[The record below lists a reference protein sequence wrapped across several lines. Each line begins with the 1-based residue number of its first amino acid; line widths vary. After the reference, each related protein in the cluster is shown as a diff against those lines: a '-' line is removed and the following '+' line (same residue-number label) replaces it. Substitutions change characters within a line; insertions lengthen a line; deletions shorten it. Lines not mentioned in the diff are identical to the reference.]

1 MLITFVFFSA
11 VFGFMVGLI
20 IAIEKQR
27 RKVKNFNKNVVPI
40 EFTGVVSKSFPAAQF
55 EIKNNVVDLTAPKLA
70 AVNLVLKEEGNI
82 FVCDRDKITLNLKEG
97 DKIKGFL
104 YQYALDIRNTEID
117 YYYVLRNV
125 MLIDQT

>member
-11 VFGFMVGLI
+11 VFGLMVGLI

-27 RKVKNFNKNVVPI
+27 RKVKNFNKSVVPI
-40 EFTGVVSKSFPAAQF
+40 EFTGVVSKSFPASQF
-55 EIKNNVVDLTAPKLA
+55 EIKNNVINLSAPKLA
-70 AVNLVLKEEGNI
+70 AVKLVLKEEGNI

-97 DKIKGFL
+97 DKIKGLL
-104 YQYALDIRNTEID
+104 YKYALDIRDTEIY